1 MATAQSSS
9 GGVVIC
15 HIYPQDNIMLCL
27 HVMARNMA
35 GDTTNK
41 YTQSDA
47 EGKKALSRHCSIYWN
62 GLTGEK
68 LDRE

>member
-1 MATAQSSS
+1 
-9 GGVVIC
+9 
-15 HIYPQDNIMLCL
+15 
-27 HVMARNMA
+27 MARNMA

-68 LDRE
+68 LDWE

>member
-1 MATAQSSS
+1 
-9 GGVVIC
+9 
-15 HIYPQDNIMLCL
+15 
-27 HVMARNMA
+27 MARNMA

-41 YTQSDA
+41 YTKSDA

-68 LDRE
+68 LDWE